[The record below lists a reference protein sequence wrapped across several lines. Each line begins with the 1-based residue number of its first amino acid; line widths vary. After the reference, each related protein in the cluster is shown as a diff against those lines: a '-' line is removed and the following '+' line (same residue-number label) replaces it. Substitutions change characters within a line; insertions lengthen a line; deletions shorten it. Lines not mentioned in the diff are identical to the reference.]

1 MNPERSALCISGGGI
16 RSATFGLGVLQGL
29 ARRNLLQHFDY
40 LSTVSGGGYIGSW
53 LSAWIHRHPEGLVGV
68 CAQLGQAAQSGQRQH
83 EPEPVSWLRT
93 YSNFL
98 SPRLGLM
105 SADSWT
111 LVGTYLR
118 NLLLNW
124 LVLVPF
130 LLALLGLPLLYR
142 AILSTDE
149 SPAAM
154 TTFVMLGTGCLLVNL
169 TYLHLCRPSLWK
181 LRLAPFWKH
190 LESQRAFL
198 LVCLLP
204 LMAAVSCLT
213 IAWEW
218 FHRRPDYSLE
228 HLSLFGLSK
237 IGRAHV

>member
-1 MNPERSALCISGGGI
+1 M
-16 RSATFGLGVLQGL
+16 
-29 ARRNLLQHFDY
+29 
-40 LSTVSGGGYIGSW
+40 
-53 LSAWIHRHPEGLVGV
+53 
-68 CAQLGQAAQSGQRQH
+68 CAQLGHGTSQDTPQH

-93 YSNFL
+93 YSNYL

-154 TTFVMLGTGCLLVNL
+154 TAFVMLGTGCLLVNL

-190 LESQRAFL
+190 VESQRAFL

-228 HLSLFGLSK
+228 HLSLFGLSSLFTLALGAAAMHLTSWL
-237 IGRAHV
+237 IAALILRRPWLDWWRALESLTIVLSGLLGGGLLWVALTKLDRVKGLDPHLFW